1 MADYK
6 IEKKNAPEWGEIDV
20 LGETYEP
27 GKPTGENQGKWESK
41 LLSREE
47 KLKYVK
53 ESLRYWY
60 AKEGFGSEKR
70 KTPA

>member
-1 MADYK
+1 VGEYK
-6 IEKKNAPEWGEIDV
+6 IEKKNAPEWGTIDV

-27 GKPTGENQGKWESK
+27 GKPEGEDQGRWEKK
-41 LLSREE
+41 LLTRDE
-47 KLKYVK
+47 KLRYLRDG
-53 ESLRYWY
+53 LRYWY